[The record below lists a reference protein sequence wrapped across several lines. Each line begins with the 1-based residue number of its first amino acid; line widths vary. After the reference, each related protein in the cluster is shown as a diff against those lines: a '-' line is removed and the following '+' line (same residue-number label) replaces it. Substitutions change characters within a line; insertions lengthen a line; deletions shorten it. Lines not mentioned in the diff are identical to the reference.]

1 MKINQTIN
9 ATPNFQALSEDQ
21 IERIYFAALD
31 VLTRTGCRVCSK
43 RALQL
48 LKGSEAVVS
57 DDDLVRVPPALAER
71 ALKAHPRK
79 LTLTGRT
86 GAYPLRLQKDE
97 VHFGTGFHLAPGDD
111 QVGLHREASSA
122 GLLKAAQLADS
133 LPSIDFF
140 MAQGCA
146 SPDGKKG
153 LDEARAFHT
162 LVQACTKPMILSSR
176 DLKGLSNQWRMAC
189 ILRGG
194 EEALRLYPLFI
205 AQVRPVSPL
214 VLTEAGLEQLLFCA
228 EKGLPCLFVSSP
240 VAGATAPLSIAGLLV
255 QTLAEGIMGSVIS
268 YLKKPGLPYVLGGM
282 FSFGQD
288 RQAWGALGAPELSL
302 SQAAYA
308 DIVKWLGLPVFSTG
322 GCSDSPALEEQA
334 AVEMATSLLYGFL
347 SGANLVHHIGFL
359 DSGRTASL
367 EGILLCDEI
376 IGMIKQ
382 IGRGIN
388 TDDEYL
394 ALEVITEIGPGGEFL
409 TTDHTL
415 DHFHEWYVPKYLDR
429 ADFATWSS
437 MGGRSMLDNLRAAR
451 ERVLAEHRP
460 EPLPQELDEELQR
473 ARQ

>member
-1 MKINQTIN
+1 
-9 ATPNFQALSEDQ
+9 
-21 IERIYFAALD
+21 
-31 VLTRTGCRVCSK
+31 
-43 RALQL
+43 
-48 LKGSEAVVS
+48 
-57 DDDLVRVPPALAER
+57 
-71 ALKAHPRK
+71 
-79 LTLTGRT
+79 
-86 GAYPLRLQKDE
+86 
-97 VHFGTGFHLAPGDD
+97 
-111 QVGLHREASSA
+111 
-122 GLLKAAQLADS
+122 
-133 LPSIDFF
+133 
-140 MAQGCA
+140 
-146 SPDGKKG
+146 
-153 LDEARAFHT
+153 
-162 LVQACTKPMILSSR
+162 
-176 DLKGLSNQWRMAC
+176 
-189 ILRGG
+189 
-194 EEALRLYPLFI
+194 
-205 AQVRPVSPL
+205 
-214 VLTEAGLEQLLFCA
+214 
-228 EKGLPCLFVSSP
+228 
-240 VAGATAPLSIAGLLV
+240 
-255 QTLAEGIMGSVIS
+255 
-268 YLKKPGLPYVLGGM
+268 
-282 FSFGQD
+282 
-288 RQAWGALGAPELSL
+288 L